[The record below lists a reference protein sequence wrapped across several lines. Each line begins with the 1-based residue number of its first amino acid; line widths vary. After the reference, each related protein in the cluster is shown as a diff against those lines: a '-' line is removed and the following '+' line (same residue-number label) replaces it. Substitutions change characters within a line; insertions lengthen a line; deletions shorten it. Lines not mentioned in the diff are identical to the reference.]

1 MSAVHTDNGAMSPAD
16 RNNGLMMNDPLVHD
30 VQEDRTILRHEI
42 ATRLTNVERRLME
55 RFSGRQEV
63 IVCVG
68 NIGAGKSSLV
78 KFLAF
83 NTGLNALFELPD
95 EGFEDHLVR
104 NEALYPP
111 LSTAKDAAKRTLG
124 RYYGAI
130 NDFIA
135 CQARADEG
143 SPEWKTAKRH
153 LENAALDIQHAYLDL
168 RKMQLQAV
176 PYLVQS
182 TVVDGSALADRYAFC
197 EVLHR
202 DMDVPYL
209 TEEALGVIDRRLD
222 DEFRPL
228 VQPSLLVLL
237 EAPRDYIYQNIRER
251 QRSEEKEAPRE
262 THDTGGELPEGL
274 TRLVTAL
281 QTRYANFVPVLRET
295 GWYTGP
301 VLRVDVSRIDF
312 VCNVRHL
319 IAVYE
324 GIEKLL
330 DG

>member
-1 MSAVHTDNGAMSPAD
+1 
-16 RNNGLMMNDPLVHD
+16 MNADPLIHD
-30 VQEDRTILRHEI
+30 VQEDTSIRRHEI
-42 ATRLTNVERRLME
+42 ATRLTSVERRLME
-55 RFSGRQEV
+55 RFSDRQDV

-83 NTGLNALFELPD
+83 NTGMNALFELPD

-104 NEALYPP
+104 NESLYPP

-135 CQARADEG
+135 CQSREPEN
-143 SPEWKTAKRH
+143 SPAWKTAKRH

-209 TEEALGVIDRRLD
+209 TREALDIIDARLEQ
-222 DEFRPL
+222 EFRLLP
-228 VQPSLLVLL
+228 QPSLLVLL
-237 EAPRDYIYQNIRER
+237 EGPQDYIFQNIRER
-251 QRSEEKEAPRE
+251 QRAEEKEAQGRDQE
-262 THDTGGELPEGL
+262 NEGDLPEGL

-281 QTRYANFVPVLRET
+281 QKRYREMIPVLRET
-295 GWYTGP
+295 GWHTGP
-301 VLRVDVSRIDF
+301 VLRVDVSKIDF
-312 VCNVRHL
+312 VSNVRHL

-330 DG
+330 DS

>member
-1 MSAVHTDNGAMSPAD
+1 MTA
-16 RNNGLMMNDPLVHD
+16 DPLIHD
-30 VQEDRTILRHEI
+30 VQEDTSIRRHEI
-42 ATRLTNVERRLME
+42 ATRLTSVERRLME
-55 RFSGRQEV
+55 RFSDRQDV

-83 NTGLNALFELPD
+83 NTGMNALFELPD

-135 CQARADEG
+135 CQSREAEG
-143 SPEWKTAKRH
+143 SPAWKTAKRH

-209 TEEALGVIDRRLD
+209 TEEALGIIDARLEE
-222 DEFRPL
+222 EFRSLP
-228 VQPSLLVLL
+228 QPSLLVLL
-237 EAPRDYIYQNIRER
+237 EGPSDYIFQNIRER
-251 QRSEEKEAPRE
+251 QRAEEKESAE
-262 THDTGGELPEGL
+262 GAADGEAELPEGL

-281 QTRYANFVPVLRET
+281 QTRYREMIPVLRET
-295 GWYTGP
+295 GWHTGP
-301 VLRVDVSRIDF
+301 VLRVDVSKIDF
-312 VCNVRHL
+312 VSNVRHL

-330 DG
+330 DS